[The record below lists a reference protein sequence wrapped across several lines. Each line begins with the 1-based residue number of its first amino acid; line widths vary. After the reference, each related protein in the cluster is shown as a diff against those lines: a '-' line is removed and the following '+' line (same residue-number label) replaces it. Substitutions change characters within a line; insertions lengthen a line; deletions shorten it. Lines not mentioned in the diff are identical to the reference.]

1 MTVETLGEAWK
12 LGWRCTAHCLWLGP
26 AKRSERLTPWCD
38 TKVEL
43 DMTTLVWTRGER
55 FPLQRLAEVLKC
67 PRCAQRKVRVMF
79 EIPNEPAT
87 VAKRSKVRSG

>member
-12 LGWRCTAHCLWLGP
+12 LGWRCTAHCLWLGS

-43 DMTTLVWTRGER
+43 DMTTLVWTRGEL
-55 FPLQRLAEVLKC
+55 FPLARLSEVPKC
-67 PRCAQRKVRVMF
+67 PRRSERKLRVMF
-79 EIPNEPAT
+79 EVPNEPAT
-87 VAKRSKVRSG
+87 LVKRKRRDD